1 MIVNENSSAF
11 MPALD
16 VPRDISLIAD
26 AAGMVRFVSPDAALF
41 YAGEASNGIN
51 GRSMFDLIVP
61 DDQSEAR
68 EWWAALVDSAAPS
81 GEIRLGALGAGS
93 QPEPVQI
100 VAWRLPDEQGYL
112 LKHHLDDFTR
122 ERLATLYTIL
132 LATSVTLELDELL
145 DIVLQR
151 SLHLIPADSVT
162 AFLVDRDGRLDL
174 MRISGPEPEQL
185 SPEEV
190 EAVAGFATTR
200 TVRETGRALLI
211 TDCET
216 NPIWVKREGSKHIRS
231 WLGAPL
237 IYRGNYLGMLAL
249 NSTRPNNFSGR
260 CRPASG
266 ACEPGCRRVL

>member
-26 AAGMVRFVSPDAALF
+26 AAGMVRFMSPDAALF

-68 EWWAALVDSAAPS
+68 EWWADLVDTRAPS
-81 GEIRLGALGAGS
+81 GEIRLGALGAGG

-162 AFLVDRDGRLDL
+162 AFLVDRDGRLD
-174 MRISGPEPEQL
+174 PDAYQW
-185 SPEEV
+185 
-190 EAVAGFATTR
+190 AGTGAAFTR
-200 TVRETGRALLI
+200 GSRSRRRFR
-211 TDCET
+211 DDSH
-216 NPIWVKREGSKHIRS
+216 REGDRS
-231 WLGAPL
+231 RAADYRLRNRSDLGKA
-237 IYRGNYLGMLAL
+237 
-249 NSTRPNNFSGR
+249 
-260 CRPASG
+260 
-266 ACEPGCRRVL
+266 